1 MAAEFVQPFQEAIAN
16 ATEQL
21 RAEAARGRKVIGYFC
36 TYTPV
41 EVIHAAGFLPV
52 RILGGEGQIDRAL
65 ALVPNFICPPLLRSL
80 DRALAGGYDFLSGI
94 VQGYTCDV
102 ACGLVNVWEENIGG
116 QLFHSI
122 PLPYGDGPEARR
134 YFRSLMDELSEKLV
148 DLGGVVTEESLSAS
162 LDLYGSIRHLML
174 DFYEKRYDG
183 KLPLTAGE
191 FHQVIQAGLVIPPER
206 YLDMLKELS
215 GRIEA
220 AAPPQAPPGIPLM
233 VSGSLIEEPR
243 ILEILEEAGGRVAA
257 DDLCTGLRNFHP
269 PAGVGGDATAR
280 LIDRYQN
287 RFPCPSRAR
296 AVQRIPLLI
305 DLIRRTRSR
314 GVVFF
319 LQKFC
324 SPHLAD
330 IPLLREALRKE
341 GIPALV
347 VEMEATGMMEG
358 QLQTR
363 LQGFLEMLRSYP

>member
-1 MAAEFVQPFQEAIAN
+1 MSAEFVQPFREAVASG
-16 ATEQL
+16 TEQL
-21 RAEAARGRKVIGYFC
+21 REEAVRGRKVIGYFC

-52 RILGGEGQIDRAL
+52 RILGGDGRIDRAL

-80 DRALAGGYDFLSGI
+80 DRALEGGYDFLSGI

-116 QLFHSI
+116 QIFHSI
-122 PLPYGDGPEARR
+122 PLPYGDGPEARH
-134 YFRSLMDELSEKLV
+134 YFRSLMDELQDKLV
-148 DLGGVVTEESLSAS
+148 DLGGVITEESLGAS
-162 LDLYGSIRHLML
+162 LDLYGSIRSLML
-174 DFYEKRYDG
+174 DFYGRRYDG

-206 YLDMLKELS
+206 YLTMLTDLS
-215 GRIEA
+215 HRIDTP
-220 AAPPQAPPGIPLM
+220 APVQTPSGIPLM
-233 VSGSLIEEPR
+233 ISGSIIEEPR
-243 ILEILEEAGGRVAA
+243 VLEILEEAGGRVAA

-269 PAGVGGDATAR
+269 PVGAGGDAMAR
-280 LIDRYQN
+280 LIDRYQK

-296 AVQRIPLLI
+296 AGQRAPLMI
-305 DLIRRTRSR
+305 EIIRRAKAR

-330 IPLLREALRKE
+330 IPFLKEALRKE

-363 LQGFLEMLRSYP
+363 LQGFLEMLRS